1 MHNTL
6 KQCVPLLTCRPARLP
21 SIPRQLCQLR
31 PPSMPRAHA
40 YALSAGRSLCDHSK
54 SKKGG
59 VHHEL
64 MAFHDK
70 DGDGAVSKAE
80 FHEEL

>member
-1 MHNTL
+1 
-6 KQCVPLLTCRPARLP
+6 
-21 SIPRQLCQLR
+21 
-31 PPSMPRAHA
+31 MPRAHA
-40 YALSAGRSLCDHSK
+40 YALSAERSLCDHSK